1 MIISQYQPPICEKII
16 LQLKSIVDLQ
26 KIHMHLTQGFRS
38 DPQSQFWAAAPL
50 RLDEYSSRNNT
61 LALFP
66 FPEEPLAETHETTL
80 RIPYIA

>member
-1 MIISQYQPPICEKII
+1 
-16 LQLKSIVDLQ
+16 
-26 KIHMHLTQGFRS
+26 MHLTQGFRS

-66 FPEEPLAETHETTL
+66 FPESCCKTEKQPLLLTD
-80 RIPYIA
+80 